1 MISSPNRH
9 AITVT
14 DDQVGRIARPTGE
27 GGPVYLPVRGT
38 GSTVNQTYGPRNIPA
53 VASLFSHSAKRTV

>member
-1 MISSPNRH
+1 MISTNRH

-14 DDQVGRIARPTGE
+14 DDQVGRTADQ
-27 GGPVYLPVRGT
+27 PVKVGRFYLPVRGM
-38 GSTVNQTYGPRNIPA
+38 GPTVNQTYGPRNIPA